1 MGKVRKREYVV
12 FKSVRLPLYA
22 HTDPATEKTRWRFAY
37 PDESVKGGWRYGTR
51 GTKAEAKR
59 AAHDKAVEIAT
70 GVVDLANLSKADA
83 RLAADFLALNPTLE
97 DVARL
102 REWKKY
108 GQLPLVDAIQLY
120 ETELGDGLS
129 RHQKDVLS
137 NLRDLEA
144 GDGALVSAV
153 TKEDLAEWIKGR
165 GVGAK
170 RRNGLR
176 AFAVQFWS
184 WAKREGYVD
193 APSGLTVADRLP
205 VAKEAANGAIRYLS
219 PAEMKFLL
227 ENVVPSYLPWL
238 VLGAFSAIRSE
249 EIHARNYGDKP
260 PLDWSAVK
268 RGQGVIDLPAVN
280 SKVKKRR
287 LIPITPTLES
297 WLKFI
302 DPPKSGRIVP
312 GPPTSYETKRLGEL
326 LDAKFGRDEGWPR
339 NVLRHSFLTYAAAI
353 RKDLPAIAIDGG
365 TSVAKL
371 RSNYVEV
378 TTEAQA
384 KAYFGLISSDA
395 FRMFRERL

>member
-1 MGKVRKREYVV
+1 MSKKKREYVV
-12 FKSVRLPLYA
+12 FKSVRLPICPHRDSRSGRDA
-22 HTDPATEKTRWRFAY
+22 WRFAY
-37 PDESVKGGWRYGTR
+37 PDDSAKGGWRYGTR
-51 GTKAEAKR
+51 TTKGEAR
-59 AAHDKAVEIAT
+59 QAAHDKAVEIAT
-70 GVVDLANLSKADA
+70 GVIDLSNLSKADA

-108 GQLPLVDAIQLY
+108 GKLALADAIELY
-120 ETELGDGLS
+120 EVELGDGLS

-137 NLRDLEA
+137 NLRNLEA
-144 GDGALVSAV
+144 GAGALVSEV

-165 GVGAK
+165 DVGPK
-170 RRNGLR
+170 RRNSLR
-176 AFAVQFWS
+176 AFVAQFWS
-184 WAKREGYVD
+184 WLNREGYIE
-193 APSGLTVADRLP
+193 APNGLTVADRLP
-205 VAKEAANGAIRYLS
+205 VAKEAASGAIRYLS

-249 EIHARNYGDKP
+249 EIHPRNYSDKP

-312 GPPTSYETKRLGEL
+312 GPPTARETKRLGAL
-326 LDAKFGRDEGWPR
+326 MDAKFKRVEGWPK

-353 RKDLPAIAIDGG
+353 RKDLPAIAIEGG

-378 TTEAQA
+378 ATETAA
-384 KAYFGLISSDA
+384 KRFFATVSSDA
-395 FRMFRERL
+395 FRMFRSKP